1 MDSINLL
8 GGNKMGRTKGSL
20 NRPKQP
26 ETMALS
32 EDEKLSL
39 IADLLLELVMDEL
52 TKQTGQTPCKT
63 L

>member
-1 MDSINLL
+1 
-8 GGNKMGRTKGSL
+8 MGRTKGSL
-20 NRPKQP
+20 NKPKQP